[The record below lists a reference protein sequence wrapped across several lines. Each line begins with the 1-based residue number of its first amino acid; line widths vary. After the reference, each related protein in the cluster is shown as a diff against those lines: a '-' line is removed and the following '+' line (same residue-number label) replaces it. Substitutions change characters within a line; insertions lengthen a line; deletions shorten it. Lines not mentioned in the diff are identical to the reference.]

1 MIFNSMGTT
10 IKTLLKEGKQSILK
24 LESNIITNNY
34 RVIENDSGKYYTIRI
49 PKNATVSEFDNSDI
63 CYVIE
68 DENGRPLIENITDVF
83 TPKQINA
90 LRNEI
95 IVETK
100 NELSSDSDSEVIDY
114 VSDLFDKNGFKP
126 VHIINYDKITT
137 GYEMDV
143 IVIINGSLES
153 IYVRVNSSG
162 DISIVESDGDMIDMG
177 NMEDY
182 SLVLFNFKKHLKNIE
197 DISFMVN

>member
-1 MIFNSMGTT
+1 MGTT

-24 LESNIITNNY
+24 LEPNIITNNY
-34 RVIENDSGKYYTIRI
+34 RVVENDGGKYYTVRI
-49 PKNATVSEFDNSDI
+49 PKNTTISEFDDSDI

-83 TPKQINA
+83 TAKQINA

-95 IVETK
+95 IVETE
-100 NELSSDSDSEVIDY
+100 NSLSTESDSEVIDY
-114 VSDLFDKNGFKP
+114 ISDLFDKNGFKP
-126 VHIINYDKITT
+126 VHVINYDKITT

-143 IVIINGSLES
+143 IIIINGSLES

-162 DISIVESDGDMIDMG
+162 DISIIESDGDMLDMG

-182 SLVLFNFKKHLKNIE
+182 TLVLFNVKKYLKNIE